1 MTASLFTRLGLS
13 PTDRALILHA
23 DDLGMCHAHNTA
35 FADVVAAGIARCG
48 SVMVPTPWFSEAA
61 AYARAHPEADI
72 GVHLTLT
79 SEWQHYRWRPIS
91 APAPAGG
98 LCDGDGFFWRAT
110 PDVQRRASVAAALA
124 EARAQIDAALAAGI
138 DVTHID
144 THMGSIFH
152 PDWVEGYLGLAQEYN
167 VPALLPR
174 VSARAWELAG
184 FTPEALAR
192 YQALVDEAEA
202 LCIGPMDWVGG
213 PRLDD
218 HRDRFDAYDR
228 LFASIPA
235 GLAHFYYHAASDTD
249 ELAAIAPDA
258 PARVADREV
267 LTSPRLR
274 DLLDA
279 HGIRPI
285 GYRELRD
292 AMRAARVTESA

>member
-1 MTASLFTRLGLS
+1 MTASPLQQLGFQ
-13 PTDRALILHA
+13 PTDRVLILHA

-48 SVMVPTPWFSEAA
+48 SVMVPTPWFPEIA

-79 SEWQHYRWRPIS
+79 SEWRHYRWRPIS

-98 LCDGDGFFWRAT
+98 LCDPEGYFWRAT
-110 PDVQRRASVAAALA
+110 DDAHRHAEAEAALD

-144 THMGSIFH
+144 THMGSIFR
-152 PDWVEGYLGLAQEYN
+152 PDLVEGYLDLAKEYR

-174 VSARAWELAG
+174 VSARTWELRRFAPDELVG
-184 FTPEALAR
+184 
-192 YQALVDEAEA
+192 YQALVDEAESVRMA
-202 LCIGPMDWVGG
+202 PMDWVGG
-213 PRLDD
+213 PRLDE
-218 HRDRFDAYDR
+218 HRDRLDEYGR
-228 LFASIPA
+228 LFASLPP
-235 GLAHFYYHAASDTD
+235 GLAHLYYHAATDTD
-249 ELAAIAPDA
+249 ELRAIAPDA
-258 PARVADREV
+258 PARVADREA

-274 DLLDA
+274 ELLDA
-279 HGIRPI
+279 RGIRRI

-292 AMRAARVTESA
+292 AMRGAGRAEAA